1 MNLRQQ
7 FFWKIL
13 LGLSVIVILV
23 SSLKT
28 YYKYLDFKDIQDQ
41 YADVEIR
48 GMGAIKGNI
57 DFILKDYENRKDYY
71 PSINTLS
78 DNVITDHLRA
88 NLSNNAELVSNDPIY
103 EASYISNGKP
113 RARIT
118 YSGDKGS
125 YGIGDK
131 LKGKSNWTIIGIDEN
146 KIVFRIDYND
156 GEEHTKIIYQSNQQ
170 DKKNLEKN

>member
-1 MNLRQQ
+1 M
-7 FFWKIL
+7 
-13 LGLSVIVILV
+13 IVILV

-28 YYKYLDFKDIQDQ
+28 YYKYLDFKDIQGQ

-57 DFILKDYENRKDYY
+57 DFILKDYQNRKDYY
-71 PSINTLS
+71 PNLNALS

-88 NLSNNAELVSNDPIY
+88 NLSNNAKLISNDPIY

-118 YSGDKGS
+118 YAGDKGS

-131 LKGKSNWTIIGIDEN
+131 LKGKSNWTIIEIDEDKVIFN
-146 KIVFRIDYND
+146 ILYDTESVPD
-156 GEEHTKIIYQSNQQ
+156 TIYQSNQQ
-170 DKKNLEKN
+170 DKKNLENN